1 MEYIIIDLKT
11 NKALYALEG
20 KTIRFS
26 TQLAAEEFAQQMC
39 LNYIVVG
46 IKY

>member
-1 MEYIIIDLKT
+1 MEYIIIDLRT

-26 TQLAAEEFAQQMC
+26 TEQGAEEFAKQMC
-39 LNYIVVG
+39 LTYIVIG

>member
-1 MEYIIIDLKT
+1 MKYIIIDLRT

-20 KTIRFS
+20 KTIKFS
-26 TQLAAEEFAQQMC
+26 TELAAEEFAKQMC
-39 LNYIVVG
+39 IKYIVLG

>member
-26 TQLAAEEFAQQMC
+26 TQLAAEEFAKQMC